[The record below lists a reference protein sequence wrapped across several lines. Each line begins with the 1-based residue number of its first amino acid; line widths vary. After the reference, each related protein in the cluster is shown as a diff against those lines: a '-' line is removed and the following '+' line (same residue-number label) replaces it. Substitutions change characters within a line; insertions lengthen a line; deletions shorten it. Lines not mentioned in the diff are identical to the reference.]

1 MLRGMQK
8 ATKNWLGR
16 LITGLLLGMI
26 AISFAIW
33 GIGDIFKG
41 FGSSTLAKIGGTE
54 IGVEQ
59 FRQQYN
65 DRLQQLIRQVG
76 RPIPAEQ
83 ARALGLHR
91 SLLGQLLAEAA
102 IDEEVRRLGLNL
114 PDDVIAQRIRNDP
127 VFRGITGQFDRTRFD
142 AVIRQAGFTE
152 SRYVSEQRK
161 VLLRQQVIRTLTGE
175 LAAPTRG
182 WRKWWGRG

>member
-8 ATKNWLGR
+8 ATQNWLGR

-102 IDEEVRRLGLNL
+102 IDEDIRRLGLNL

-152 SRYVSEQRK
+152 VALCQRTAQS
-161 VLLRQQVIRTLTGE
+161 V
-175 LAAPTRG
+175 AAPAGHQDADRRIGRACARG
-182 WRKWWGRG
+182 RYPGSFQ